1 MSIHYAVL
9 SFHIIDPEFKK
20 SHFSKSAMKKQCK
33 LIFTLRK
40 AHHVSMFLNSWPVW
54 TEMSDTQLY
63 ISVKLVNQLTQ

>member
-1 MSIHYAVL
+1 MR
-9 SFHIIDPEFKK
+9 KR
-20 SHFSKSAMKKQCK
+20 CK